1 MAAGVRSDRRIA
13 RIRDMCLTAGL
24 TAACPT
30 APDTR
35 HERRRRTLQPKDGR
49 VDLYLSQLA
58 KTDIMVALI
67 GRGRGQLHRPRGMS
81 TGIRAPVHE
90 RADASA
96 VTF

>member
-13 RIRDMCLTAGL
+13 RIRDLCPKAGPRAR
-24 TAACPT
+24 TT

-58 KTDIMVALI
+58 KTDIMVALT
-67 GRGRGQLHRPRGMS
+67 GRGRGQLHRLRGMS